1 MSDSLQVKNTNQ
13 LVSQSVMLLT
23 GSESLEESFPV
34 EIYTQ
39 LMHIHE

>member
-13 LVSQSVMLLT
+13 LVSRSVMLT